1 MLAILQQISV
11 WVLPVMAAIILHE
24 VAHGLVAY
32 RLGDPTAARR
42 GRLTLNPIP
51 HIDPIGTI
59 ALPLFLVAVHS
70 PFVFGWAK
78 PVPVNFANLP
88 NPKRD
93 MVKVAA
99 AGPLT
104 NVALA
109 LVSATIMHVL
119 IGVVSAP
126 GGHGGLSGAVLT
138 PLAIMARN
146 SVVINVVLAVFNLI
160 PILPLDGGRV
170 LTGLLPVRQAV
181 AFARLERYGM
191 LIVMLLLYTNTLGR
205 IMGPVINLALN
216 ALL

>member
-1 MLAILQQISV
+1 MPEILQQVSV

-59 ALPLFLVAVHS
+59 ALPLFLVAVHA

-109 LVSATIMHVL
+109 LVSATIMHLL
-119 IGVVSAP
+119 IGVLSVP

-146 SVVINVVLAVFNLI
+146 SVIINVVLAVFNLI

-170 LTGLLPVRQAV
+170 LAGLLPVRQAI

-191 LIVMLLLYTNTLGR
+191 LIVTLLLFTQTLGR